1 MVFVICGGEMGH
13 GDMNDNSDKARERM
27 DGEAVGAW

>member
-13 GDMNDNSDKARERM
+13 GDMKANSDKARERM
-27 DGEAVGAW
+27 DGGVAEAW